1 MTVRQRFL
9 STLDEQSI
17 KSLEELNHRFWHWQ
31 EEDYHRKT
39 HSSLGMSPL
48 DFFMSQAHLVKMFP
62 NPELLDD
69 YFLLRVERKVKHD
82 ATISLNNVLYE
93 TDAKLTGQKLEVR
106 YDPAWLDNP
115 AKPILL
121 FKEGNQV
128 GTARQV
134 NFHDNAYVKR
144 AGGSSNQ
151 KEQQQNANDEDKKHE
166 KTGKLPK
173 AAISFNRIMKEEVD
187 DDVLTVLRP

>member
-17 KSLEELNHRFWHWQ
+17 KSLEELNHRFWQWL

-62 NPELLDD
+62 NPELLDE

-93 TDAKLTGQKLEVR
+93 TDNKLTGQKLEVR
-106 YDPAWLDNP
+106 YDPIWLDNP

-121 FKEGNQV
+121 FKEGSQV

-134 NFHDNAYVKR
+134 NFHDNAHVKR
-144 AGGSSNQ
+144 TGGSSNQ

-166 KTGKLPK
+166 KTGELPK

-187 DDVLTVLRP
+187 DDV